1 MGKVYFRLEE
11 GLYLLVFTV
20 AWEEFCGG
28 FFLFVLCFFSDSI
41 LKINSKANRLLG
53 IFIWF

>member
-20 AWEEFCGG
+20 AWEEV
-28 FFLFVLCFFSDSI
+28 FFIYLFVQTPL
-41 LKINSKANRLLG
+41 
-53 IFIWF
+53 